1 MFKVGRWRNEKIK
14 VVFMLHFQAT
24 QVPLSKSRLMI
35 SLVPVDVGQPTVR
48 LGKALVQDGIC
59 TWKNPVYETVKFTRE
74 TKTGILQ
81 DKFYQ
86 FIISTGSSKSNFFG
100 EVFINLADYVE
111 ATSPFTLSI
120 PIKSSFAGAIL
131 HEDVSDFIISRELQR
146 ENEENDYLTAKTPEV
161 SLRGQ
166 LSNSGFDDGG
176 LNYSTHQGG
185 YYDTMVSS
193 DIDGR
198 ESVSNA
204 STLDS
209 LFKQKED
216 SKIEVQQ
223 KDVPE
228 TQKPVPETQIEQ
240 TPEVEDIDW
249 SSEDEVVNFIENT
262 KGDFPRAQEQEPPKT
277 LVEQLQREILALQ
290 RKADVTDIELQS
302 LRRQV
307 VKETKRGK
315 ELSGQVVK
323 LKQEREGWRMESEKL
338 KSQQKVNNG
347 TPYPQEMGI
356 KSKKGHS
363 SNEVEEDLNHAK
375 GVNKALRSQLRKTQ
389 DSNSELILVVRDLE
403 EKLDKREK
411 DLANISKKLQDGK
424 KGGEITDKDSRNGLS
439 SDEEVQERTL
449 CINLKETVT
458 LQEQIKNLQNEME
471 THIRE
476 KRQLEEEIEQYGRD
490 YEMAKKDNNDLSSKF
505 NQKQLELIKKEREC
519 TNNLRKMEELESQM
533 SRLENVIRKQAEEF
547 SENSAT
553 IIDLET
559 EVSSLKSELER
570 QAIEFE
576 DELKVM
582 SNDKI
587 DLEER
592 ALRAEENLRRTKL
605 DNASAAQK
613 LQEEFRELSEELA
626 SRFNENEELTIKA
639 EAEAGELR
647 DHIVILEEHLQK
659 TTRELELV
667 QHQCATEVEK
677 ISCQLREKDIELEQL
692 LHSHKGESAQ
702 LSRSH
707 KKLEDKCEALSN
719 ENQTLRME
727 VERLTEE
734 NYFFTKQ
741 LEEAKTLVDETK
753 TALQEIKRNRDEF
766 ESKYCSALTEI
777 KQSEEE
783 LKGLRNLTKKVD
795 ELAGAQSKL
804 ENLQSQHNELKTRLS
819 EIKSDNENLRKQVS
833 RHKENIQKKDT
844 EIAHLEKFKD
854 TSSKEISSLKDKVKQ
869 LKAVRPAGVSSEN
882 GNKVEEKKL
891 NTVKKAQQAASFGK
905 PLQNG
910 SSKTAA
916 ESRKE
921 TSIEKKVTD
930 SRTSDLLSEVALLM
944 EKNRSTED
952 ELKELQEK
960 YSEVSLKF
968 AEVEGERQQLVMT
981 IRNLRNGQRK

>member
-1 MFKVGRWRNEKIK
+1 MSRRHRH
-14 VVFMLHFQAT
+14 LPSLFQSNLRLPEQFCIQVIIQNT
-24 QVPLSKSRLMI
+24 Q
-35 SLVPVDVGQPTVR
+35 G
-48 LGKALVQDGIC
+48 
-59 TWKNPVYETVKFTRE
+59 
-74 TKTGILQ
+74 
-81 DKFYQ
+81 
-86 FIISTGSSKSNFFG
+86 
-100 EVFINLADYVE
+100 ADD
-111 ATSPFTLSI
+111 L
-120 PIKSSFAGAIL
+120 
-131 HEDVSDFIISRELQR
+131 RELQR
-146 ENEENDYLTAKTPEV
+146 ENEENVTLTAKTPEV
-161 SLRGQ
+161 SLQSQ
-166 LSNSGFDDGG
+166 LSNSEFDDGG

-185 YYDTMVSS
+185 YNNTMVSS

-198 ESVSNA
+198 ESLSNA

-209 LFKQKED
+209 LFKQKD

-223 KDVPE
+223 EDVGDQSPYRKNTVPE
-228 TQKPVPETQIEQ
+228 AQKIEQ
-240 TPEVEDIDW
+240 TQEIDDLYW
-249 SSEDEVVNFIENT
+249 SSEDEIVNFIEKT

-307 VKETKRGK
+307 VKETKRGQ

-323 LKQEREGWRMESEKL
+323 LKEEREAWRMESEKL
-338 KSQQKVNNG
+338 RSQQKVNNG
-347 TPYPQEMGI
+347 PPYPQEMGI
-356 KSKKGHS
+356 KNKKSSHS
-363 SNEVEEDLNHAK
+363 PNEVEEDLNHAK
-375 GVNKALRSQLRKTQ
+375 GVNRALRSQLRKTQ

-411 DLANISKKLQDGK
+411 ELANISKKLQDGK
-424 KGGEITDKDSRNGLS
+424 KGGEITDRDSENGLNS
-439 SDEEVQERTL
+439 VYSDEEVHERTP
-449 CINLKETVT
+449 CIDLKETVA
-458 LQEQIKNLQNEME
+458 LQEQIKNLQNELE
-471 THIRE
+471 SHIKE

-519 TNNLRKMEELESQM
+519 THNLRKMEELESQM

-547 SENSAT
+547 SENSTT

-559 EVSSLKSELER
+559 EVSSLKNELER

-582 SNDKI
+582 SNDKV

-605 DNASAAQK
+605 DNASATQK
-613 LQEEFRELSEELA
+613 LQEEFRELSEEL
-626 SRFNENEELTIKA
+626 SSKFNENEELAIKA

-647 DHIVILEEHLQK
+647 DHIAILEEHLQN
-659 TTRELELV
+659 TTRELESV

-677 ISCQLREKDIELEQL
+677 ISSQLREKDIELEQL

-741 LEEAKTLVDETK
+741 LEEAKTLVNETK
-753 TALQEIKRNRDEF
+753 TALEEIKRNRDEF
-766 ESKYCSALTEI
+766 ESKYSSALTEI
-777 KQSEEE
+777 KQSQEE

-795 ELAGAQSKL
+795 ELAGTQSQL
-804 ENLQSQHNELKTRLS
+804 EILQSQHNELKTRLS
-819 EIKSDNENLRKQVS
+819 DIKSDNENLRKQVG
-833 RHKENIQKKDT
+833 RHKENIQKKDN

-854 TSSKEISSLKDKVKQ
+854 NSSKEISSLKDKVKQ
-869 LKAVRPAGVSSEN
+869 LKAVRPVGISSEN
-882 GNKVEEKKL
+882 GNKVDEKKL
-891 NTVKKAQQAASFGK
+891 GTVKKAQQAASLGK

-916 ESRKE
+916 DSRRE
-921 TSIEKKVTD
+921 TCIEKKVTD

-944 EKNRSTED
+944 EKNKSTEE